1 MFNFLKKLF
10 CRKNE
15 NKVTLN
21 INANSN
27 TEKINIEYEL
37 PDSSKPLNIEINI
50 DANPNPSSQIH
61 IEDINKSY
69 ESTNNDSISSNE
81 SESTSDGTNE
91 TDAID
96 NSNVKDE
103 IDNSSAKV
111 EETTVS
117 NDSPAS
123 ANNQEG
129 VSSQN
134 AQSTSIFNPDQA
146 IESSTQDKLNR
157 ANLAKML
164 ADDYL
169 KFSKDSSLAIGIYA
183 KWGSGKTSFLN
194 MLLENIKTQQE
205 HDSHIVIVEFK
216 PWLCSNPTQMV
227 QQFFEQLS
235 NKIEEKTKS
244 RNTIWHKINKYSK
257 QLKALSSVPYV
268 GPLAQ
273 ILAVTAENKTEDLNL
288 QQTKDNLAE
297 ALSKSNLNVLVTIDD
312 IDRLSSDEIIAVFQL
327 VKSIADFPNTIYILA
342 FDHEI
347 VSNVLSKVQSCNGW
361 YYLEKIIQ
369 VPIHLTA
376 PSKETLRYILLDE
389 LKTIILD
396 FDKEYTLSST
406 IYRCCDK
413 YIFSI
418 RDVNRYIN
426 VFRLKYDEYR
436 DLLMPID
443 LIVLTFLQVFEPNL
457 YVQLREHKEELLRY
471 NSKQDNAAKLTEF
484 VQNTVIH
491 SYKDARSLLDM
502 IFNTGIQLVTVFHHT
517 VSNNPIFDAYFSCK
531 EHNENYLY
539 SALKTIL
546 YNQDDETVIS
556 EIVNIDNC
564 GDFNNFLSDLS
575 KYIAGA
581 STYYKR
587 LNNNRLQ
594 HLLLLIA
601 RLMHKVKIERYFFI
615 SETYKSFWKCI
626 KYLLDSCNSE
636 QDYADFMLSLF
647 KDEQVTPVPLAQVYN
662 EGFFSANYANRA
674 QYRDAAQHLIRPIF
688 IDKSIKA
695 LESGEVLTYNDLYF
709 IDFTF
714 RKFAEYR
721 KQVKTLLSNLTQ
733 SDDFALAKIISL
745 NLGDGHSSSYGYY
758 WFLSIYVLDI
768 DREVAYSRINNFLNS
783 DQFNKLEGTFQEK
796 AIAYLMLCERIKATP
811 PENEEKLN
819 ADSPE
824 DVVKVYL
831 YEVHQR
837 MQELEILQQNKAE

>member
-37 PDSSKPLNIEINI
+37 PDSSKPLNIEINL
-50 DANPNPSSQIH
+50 DANSNLSDQTHTKNIDISCKSTENSSIYRDQ
-61 IEDINKSY
+61 S
-69 ESTNNDSISSNE
+69 DSA
-81 SESTSDGTNE
+81 SDKTDE
-91 TDAID
+91 TAEMA

-103 IDNSSAKV
+103 IDNSRSKL

-117 NDSPAS
+117 NDSS
-123 ANNQEG
+123 VSSNNQES

-273 ILAVTAENKTEDLNL
+273 ILADTAEDKTEDVNL

-297 ALSKSNLNVLVTIDD
+297 SLSKSDINVLVTIDD
-312 IDRLSSDEIIAVFQL
+312 IDRLSSDEIVAVFQL

-361 YYLEKIIQ
+361 DYLEKIIQ
-369 VPIHLTA
+369 VPIYLPA
-376 PSKETLRYILLDE
+376 PTKETVYNLLLNK

-396 FDKEYTLSST
+396 FDKEDDLYSKINT
-406 IYRCCDK
+406 CCEK

-426 VFRLKYDEYR
+426 VFRLKYDEYK
-436 DLLMPID
+436 DLLMPVD
-443 LIVLTFLQVFEPNL
+443 LVVLTFLQVFEPNL
-457 YVQLREHKEELLRY
+457 YVQLQEHRTYLL
-471 NSKQDNAAKLTEF
+471 NEPSLKNNDTKFDEFIQKSVLHESKSEHAK
-484 VQNTVIH
+484 
-491 SYKDARSLLDM
+491 SLLNI
-502 IFNTGIQLVTVFHHT
+502 IFNP
-517 VSNNPIFDAYFSCK
+517 SKKNNAFYHQIAYEDTFDAYFSLAK
-531 EHNENYLY
+531 NNQNYLY

-556 EIVNIDNC
+556 EIVNI
-564 GDFNNFLSDLS
+564 NNYGIFKTFLSDLI
-575 KYIAGA
+575 KYIAGT
-581 STYYKR
+581 SLYYNLLNYR
-587 LNNNRLQ
+587 LK
-594 HLLLLIA
+594 HLLFLIA
-601 RLMHKVKIERYFFI
+601 RLIHNLKIEHNLDCTD
-615 SETYKSFWKCI
+615 TYI
-626 KYLLDSCNSE
+626 KFGNCVINLFMNSKE
-636 QDYADFMLSLF
+636 KNTGFMLSLF
-647 KDEQVTPVPLAQVYN
+647 NDEQVTPVPLAYIYN
-662 EGFFSANYANRA
+662 NYCHINAGKNLTTDSA
-674 QYRDAAQHLIRPIF
+674 QFEQKLQTMF
-688 IDKSIKA
+688 INKSMKA
-695 LESGEVLTYNDLYF
+695 LKSGDWLNYNDLYF
-709 IDFTF
+709 VKFIFE
-714 RKFAEYR
+714 KFADYKLEAKNLFY
-721 KQVKTLLSNLTQ
+721 NLTQ
-733 SDDFALAKIISL
+733 SNDFALVKVINF
-745 NLGDGHSSSYGYY
+745 NLKNGWDSEYGDF
-758 WFLSIYVLDI
+758 WFFSNYALDI
-768 DREVAYSRINNFLNS
+768 DRELAYSRISNFLNS
-783 DQFNKLEGTFQEK
+783 DQFNKLEDLFQEK
-796 AIAYLMLCERIKATP
+796 AIAYLMLCEKI
-811 PENEEKLN
+811 NGG
-819 ADSPE
+819 SPE
-824 DVVKVYL
+824 YEAEVYL

-837 MQELEILQQNKAE
+837 MQELGLLQQDKAD

>member
-10 CRKNE
+10 CRNNE

-21 INANSN
+21 INTNSN
-27 TEKINIEYEL
+27 TEKINIEYDL
-37 PDSSKPLNIEINI
+37 PDSSKSLNIEINL
-50 DANPNPSSQIH
+50 DANPNHSSQIH

-117 NDSPAS
+117 NDLPAS
-123 ANNQEG
+123 ANNQEETN
-129 VSSQN
+129 SHS
-134 AQSTSIFNPDQA
+134 APSTSIFNPDQA

-194 MLLENIKTQQE
+194 MLLENIKTQQA

-273 ILAVTAENKTEDLNL
+273 ILADTAEDKTQDVNL

-297 ALSKSNLNVLVTIDD
+297 ALSKSDLNVLVTIDD
-312 IDRLSSDEIIAVFQL
+312 IDRLSSDEIVAVFQL

-342 FDHEI
+342 FDHDI
-347 VSNVLSKVQSCNGW
+347 VSNVLSKVQFCNGW
-361 YYLEKIIQ
+361 DYLEKIIQ
-369 VPIHLTA
+369 VPLYLPA
-376 PSKETLRYILLDE
+376 PTKETVRDILFNE

-396 FDKEYTLSST
+396 FDNEHALYG
-406 IYRCCDK
+406 IINICCEN

-418 RDVNRYIN
+418 RDINRYIN

-436 DLLMPID
+436 DLLIPVD

-457 YVQLREHKEELLRY
+457 YVQLRDHKNELFSY
-471 NSKQDNAAKLTEF
+471 NSVQDYIAKLTEITQKHVLHKNKF
-484 VQNTVIH
+484 ESAITLLSMLFYLYTEDNNTLYHQIAN
-491 SYKDARSLLDM
+491 KD
-502 IFNTGIQLVTVFHHT
+502 
-517 VSNNPIFDAYFSCK
+517 IFDAYFSLSK
-531 EHNENYLY
+531 HNQKYPY
-539 SALKTIL
+539 STLKTIL
-546 YNQDDETVIS
+546 YNQDNKIVTS
-556 EIVNIDNC
+556 EIVNIDHY
-564 GDFNNFLSDLS
+564 GTLNNFLSDLS
-575 KYIAGA
+575 KYIAGTSLQSSLSKDRA
-581 STYYKR
+581 
-587 LNNNRLQ
+587 Q

-601 RLMHKVKIERYFFI
+601 RLMHKLTIKRNFDG
-615 SETYKSFWKCI
+615 SDTYIDFWKCVRN
-626 KYLLDSCNSE
+626 LLITLNSE
-636 QDYADFMLSLF
+636 EQYTNFMCTLF
-647 KDEQVTPVPLAQVYN
+647 EDEQVTLSTQA
-662 EGFFSANYANRA
+662 
-674 QYRDAAQHLIRPIF
+674 HLYDECCFKESNQNITTYKDQIKTILQPIF
-688 IDKSIKA
+688 INKSMKA
-695 LESGEVLTYNDLYF
+695 LKSGEVLTYNDLYF
-709 IDFTF
+709 VKLIFDKFTDY
-714 RKFAEYR
+714 KL
-721 KQVKTLLSNLTQ
+721 KIQSLLSNLTK

-745 NLGDGHSSSYGYY
+745 NLEDDWDILYGKY
-758 WFLSIYVLDI
+758 WFLSKSVLDL
-768 DREVAYSRINNFLNS
+768 DREVAYSRISNFLSS
-783 DQFNKLEGTFQEK
+783 DQFNKLEGSFQEA
-796 AIAYLMLCERIKATP
+796 AIAYLILYEKIK
-811 PENEEKLN
+811 

-824 DVVKVYL
+824 DVVKVYFK
-831 YEVHQR
+831 EVRKR
-837 MQELEILQQNKAE
+837 MQALGILQQDKAE

>member
-10 CRKNE
+10 CRNNE

-21 INANSN
+21 INTNSN
-27 TEKINIEYEL
+27 TEKINIEYDL
-37 PDSSKPLNIEINI
+37 PDSSKSLNIEINL
-50 DANPNPSSQIH
+50 DANPNHSSQIH

-96 NSNVKDE
+96 NSTVKDE

-117 NDSPAS
+117 NDLPAS
-123 ANNQEG
+123 ANNQEETNSHS
-129 VSSQN
+129 VP
-134 AQSTSIFNPDQA
+134 STSIFNPDQA

-164 ADDYL
+164 ADNYL

-273 ILAVTAENKTEDLNL
+273 ILADTAEDKTQDVNL

-297 ALSKSNLNVLVTIDD
+297 ALSKSDLNVLVTIDD
-312 IDRLSSDEIIAVFQL
+312 IDRLSSDEIVAVFQL
-327 VKSIADFPNTIYILA
+327 VKSIADFPNIIYILA

-361 YYLEKIIQ
+361 DYLEKIIQ
-369 VPIHLTA
+369 VPIYLPA
-376 PSKETLRYILLDE
+376 PTKETVRNILLNK

-396 FDKEYTLSST
+396 FDKEDDLYSKINT
-406 IYRCCDK
+406 CCEK

-426 VFRLKYDEYR
+426 VFRLKYDEYK
-436 DLLMPID
+436 DLLMPVD
-443 LIVLTFLQVFEPNL
+443 LVVLTFLQVFEPNL
-457 YVQLREHKEELLRY
+457 YVQLREHKKELFVIYDPLHKSD
-471 NSKQDNAAKLTEF
+471 SKLVEF

-491 SYKDARSLLDM
+491 SPTDARSLLNM
-502 IFNTGIQLVTVFHHT
+502 IFNNSIQLVIPFYHR
-517 VSNNPIFDAYFSCK
+517 VSNQPIFDAYFSCK
-531 EHNENYLY
+531 EHDEKYLY
-539 SALKTIL
+539 STLKTIL

-556 EIVNIDNC
+556 EIVNINNC
-564 GDFNNFLSDLS
+564 GAFNSFLSDLS
-575 KYIAGA
+575 KYVAGA
-581 STYYKR
+581 STYYKL
-587 LNNNRLQ
+587 LNNNKLQ

-601 RLMHKVKIERYFFI
+601 RLMHKLKIECNWFCTDTYDDFCSCVI
-615 SETYKSFWKCI
+615 NLLNTLHSEA
-626 KYLLDSCNSE
+626 KYT
-636 QDYADFMLSLF
+636 DFMLSLF
-647 KDEQVTPVPLAQVYN
+647 NDEQVTPVPLAYIYN
-662 EGFFSANYANRA
+662 NYCHINVIKNITTDKD
-674 QYRDAAQHLIRPIF
+674 QLEQKLQQIF
-688 IDKSIKA
+688 ISKSMAA
-695 LESGEVLTYNDLYF
+695 LKSDNALTYNNLYF
-709 IDFTF
+709 IEIIF
-714 RKFAEYR
+714 RKFTDYR
-721 KQVKTLLSNLTQ
+721 LQVKTLLSNLIQ
-733 SDDFALAKIISL
+733 SNDFALAKIISL
-745 NLGDGHSSSYGYY
+745 NLQEGRDSRNAPY
-758 WFLSIYVLDI
+758 WFLSDSILDI
-768 DREVAYSRINNFLNS
+768 DRELAYSRINKFLS
-783 DQFNKLEGTFQEK
+783 SEQFNKLEGLFQEK
-796 AIAYLMLCERIKATP
+796 AIAYLMLSEKIKATP
-811 PENEEKLN
+811 PESKEKVTAN
-819 ADSPE
+819 SSE
-824 DVVKVYL
+824 DKVIVTVD
-831 YEVHQR
+831 EVQLR
-837 MQELEILQQNKAE
+837 MQELGIL

>member
-10 CRKNE
+10 CRNNE

-37 PDSSKPLNIEINI
+37 PDSSKPLNIEINL

-69 ESTNNDSISSNE
+69 ESTDNDSISSNE

-117 NDSPAS
+117 NDLPAS
-123 ANNQEG
+123 ANNQEETN
-129 VSSQN
+129 SHS
-134 AQSTSIFNPDQA
+134 APSTSIFNPDQA

-194 MLLENIKTQQE
+194 MLLENIKTQQA

-235 NKIEEKTKS
+235 NKIEDKTKS

-273 ILAVTAENKTEDLNL
+273 ILADTAEDKTQDVNL
-288 QQTKDNLAE
+288 QQTKDNLAD
-297 ALSKSNLNVLVTIDD
+297 ALSKSDLNVLVTIDD
-312 IDRLSSDEIIAVFQL
+312 IDRLSSDEIVAVFQL

-361 YYLEKIIQ
+361 DYLEKIIQ
-369 VPIHLTA
+369 VPLYLPA
-376 PSKETLRYILLDE
+376 PTKEIVRVTLLNE

-396 FDKEYTLSST
+396 FNKEYNLSST
-406 IYRCCDK
+406 IYTCCEK

-426 VFRLKYDEYR
+426 IFRLKYDEYK
-436 DLLMPID
+436 DLLMPVD

-457 YVQLREHKEELLRY
+457 YVQLRDHRKELLY
-471 NSKQDNAAKLTEF
+471 NSHNRSSTFQEF
-484 VQNTVIH
+484 VQKSVLH
-491 SYKDARSLLDM
+491 ESKSKAAMSLLNS
-502 IFNTGIQLVTVFHHT
+502 IFNDNRQNGKAFYHQIANKDTFY
-517 VSNNPIFDAYFSCK
+517 AYFSLSK
-531 EHNENYLY
+531 HNQTYLY
-539 SALKTIL
+539 STLKTIL
-546 YNQDDETVIS
+546 YNPNNDVVRS
-556 EIVNIDNC
+556 EIVNIDNSGFLDNFISDLNNYIEIDSTKKQISIKKKQDLLIFVASTIHQLKAGSKSGSLHTYIDFGKC
-564 GDFNNFLSDLS
+564 VRNLLNKLDSEENCTKFMSSLFNNEHVLVAPLAYVYKYCCHSSSDKNATPLQEQANLTLKSTLIKKSTQAIKSGELLSFDDLYFVKFILENADDQDNDQYQVKQVLS
-575 KYIAGA
+575 KLSESEDFKLIQVITRQL
-581 STYYKR
+581 SYYFDP
-587 LNNNRLQ
+587 LGEYW
-594 HLLLLIA
+594 
-601 RLMHKVKIERYFFI
+601 KIPHGVHI
-615 SETYKSFWKCI
+615 TI
-626 KYLLDSCNSE
+626 N
-636 QDYADFMLSLF
+636 F
-647 KDEQVTPVPLAQVYN
+647 KDELKW
-662 EGFFSANYANRA
+662 GHKFLKS
-674 QYRDAAQHLIRPIF
+674 
-688 IDKSIKA
+688 DKFK
-695 LESGEVLTYNDLYF
+695 N
-709 IDFTF
+709 
-714 RKFAEYR
+714 
-721 KQVKTLLSNLTQ
+721 
-733 SDDFALAKIISL
+733 L
-745 NLGDGHSSSYGYY
+745 NLSLKYH
-758 WFLSIYVLDI
+758 V
-768 DREVAYSRINNFLNS
+768 
-783 DQFNKLEGTFQEK
+783 
-796 AIAYLMLCERIKATP
+796 IAYLMLCKKI
-811 PENEEKLN
+811 NDGL
-819 ADSPE
+819 PE
-824 DVVKVYL
+824 DEVVVYFS
-831 YEVHQR
+831 EVRKR
-837 MQELEILQQNKAE
+837 MQELGLLQQDKAD